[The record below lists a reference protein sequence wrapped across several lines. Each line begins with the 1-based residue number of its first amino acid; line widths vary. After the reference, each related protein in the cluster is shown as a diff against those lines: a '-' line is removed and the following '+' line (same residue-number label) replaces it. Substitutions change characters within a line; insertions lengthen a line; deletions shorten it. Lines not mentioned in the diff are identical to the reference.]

1 MTVRT
6 QIPPIVRHL
15 RDRDSAAPLRE
26 ENSRLKTDVSRLR
39 IEKAQ
44 LREENSQL
52 RTENS
57 QLKTENSRLKDEL
70 YFTHEELKEAR
81 EISDSKDIE
90 LAKNNTLYHILQD
103 EHLRLASF

>member
-1 MTVRT
+1 MTVKT

-15 RDRDSAAPLRE
+15 RDRDSVTPLKE

-39 IEKAQ
+39 IEKGQ

-57 QLKTENSRLKDEL
+57 RLKDEL
-70 YFTHEELKEAR
+70 LFTHEELEEAR
-81 EISDSKDIE
+81 EIADAKDIE
-90 LAKNNTLYHILQD
+90 LAKNNTMYYILQD
-103 EHLRLASF
+103 EHSRIASF